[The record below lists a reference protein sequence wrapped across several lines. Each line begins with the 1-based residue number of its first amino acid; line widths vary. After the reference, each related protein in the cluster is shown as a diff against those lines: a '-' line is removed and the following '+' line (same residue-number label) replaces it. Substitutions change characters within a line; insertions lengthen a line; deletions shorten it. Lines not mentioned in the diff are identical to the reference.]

1 MTFKELLY
9 GSDRFTKKQE
19 KFRMFAM
26 YFVTGILTCLANF
39 ICFILFDKF
48 VHAELHATIIKWD
61 FDLMLILNQTVAWV
75 ASTLTAFFTNRAFV
89 FRSKG
94 NVLLEL
100 LGFCCA
106 RLSTLI
112 SIEIALFAVLV
123 MILEHNVGIP
133 TDTLIVEIIG
143 FDLTWLY
150 VVKLIDSIVLV
161 AVNYV
166 LSRWVVF
173 RRGMKKTD
181 DQGK

>member
-89 FRSKG
+89 F
-94 NVLLEL
+94 
-100 LGFCCA
+100 
-106 RLSTLI
+106 
-112 SIEIALFAVLV
+112 
-123 MILEHNVGIP
+123 
-133 TDTLIVEIIG
+133 
-143 FDLTWLY
+143 
-150 VVKLIDSIVLV
+150 
-161 AVNYV
+161 
-166 LSRWVVF
+166 
-173 RRGMKKTD
+173 
-181 DQGK
+181 

>member
-1 MTFKELLY
+1 
-9 GSDRFTKKQE
+9 
-19 KFRMFAM
+19 
-26 YFVTGILTCLANF
+26 
-39 ICFILFDKF
+39 
-48 VHAELHATIIKWD
+48 
-61 FDLMLILNQTVAWV
+61 
-75 ASTLTAFFTNRAFV
+75 
-89 FRSKG
+89 
-94 NVLLEL
+94 
-100 LGFCCA
+100 
-106 RLSTLI
+106 
-112 SIEIALFAVLV
+112 